1 MEHNRI
7 TLERRRPAAPSI
19 ARWLQRAVAM
29 LSPCGLAFLAA
40 CTGKVDLLTG
50 ITEPEG
56 NEALS
61 ALLDVGIDADKQVT
75 KDGTIVR
82 VPATEVGRAL
92 DTLSALGLPRERFDG
107 MGEIFRK
114 EGLVSSPLEER
125 ARYIYALSQELA
137 NTLTQVDGVLTAR
150 VHVVLPERGSV
161 GETALPSTAAV
172 FIRHRRD
179 ITLDALQPQIRRL
192 VTHSIPGLNEEQV
205 TVVLFPAQPVLADR
219 SSANSLDS
227 AGASLQQVI
236 QQAGPVARVGLLVLA
251 ALAAL
256 GIVLSGALVWGR
268 LRNGVLPT
276 RTSTQGQES

>member
-29 LSPCGLAFLAA
+29 LSLCGLAFLAA

-61 ALLDVGIDADKQVT
+61 ALLDVGINADKQVT

-114 EGLVSSPLEER
+114 EGPVSSPLEER
-125 ARYIYALSQELA
+125 SRYIYALSQELA

-150 VHVVLPERGSV
+150 VHVVLPERGRV
-161 GETALPSTAAV
+161 GEAPLPSAPAV
-172 FIRHRRD
+172 LLRHRRD
-179 ITLDALQPQIRRL
+179 ITLDALQPHIRRL
-192 VTHSIPGLNEEQV
+192 VTRSIPALNEEQA

-219 SSANSLDS
+219 SSATSLDS
-227 AGASLQQVI
+227 AGASLQRVV
-236 QQAGPVARVGLLVLA
+236 QQAGPVAR
-251 ALAAL
+251 
-256 GIVLSGALVWGR
+256 
-268 LRNGVLPT
+268 
-276 RTSTQGQES
+276 